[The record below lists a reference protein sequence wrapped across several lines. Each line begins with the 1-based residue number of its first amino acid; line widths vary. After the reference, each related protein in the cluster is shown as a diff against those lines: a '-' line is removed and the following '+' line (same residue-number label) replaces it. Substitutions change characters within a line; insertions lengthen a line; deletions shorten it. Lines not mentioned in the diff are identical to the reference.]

1 MAALTLGLFATMAAQ
16 AYDFEKDGI
25 FYNVTSL
32 EDLTVEVT
40 YENSSSYYTGSYWG
54 DIIIPETVEWNE
66 RAFTVTAIGAWA
78 FYSGN
83 ITSIHMPS
91 NITSIKDLAFAH
103 CDELD
108 SIIIPDNVTSI
119 GGQAFC
125 ECENLKSIIFSKN
138 LKTIDGLAFESC
150 TNLSSVILP
159 QNLTILER
167 DVFTDCT
174 NLSSV
179 TLPENLKTI
188 RSNAFSNCT
197 SLSSIT
203 LPSSLNNIE
212 HDAFNGCNTLDSVI
226 VKSSTPIAIEESVF
240 PTETYFNGTLFVP
253 QGCKSVYQNASVWK
267 NFTNIVETDYADPT
281 VRLLT
286 VTVSGGGYVTFLGQT
301 LENGTLD
308 WNVDAN
314 SSVYISAYPEPGYQT
329 TITIRDDKEN
339 STSTVGLNFSSVQI
353 GEEPVTIEVT
363 FTKIPVTLTVQQGES
378 GYVEVEAEYGQTRNV
393 RITPYDG
400 WYINSVTFDGMDY
413 TYMLDAENQF
423 TTPELYSNAY
433 LNVDLQPYFTPSP
446 VTLTIQQAESGCV
459 EMEAEYGKTN
469 TIRITPYEGWYINS
483 VTLDGTDY
491 TYMLDAENRFT
502 TPELYDNAFLNVAF
516 EQYNS
521 DGVRGISADGT
532 KVYAQEGRLVIDQ
545 TTPGSLI
552 RIYDESGREMKSFTA
567 DESRME
573 ITLPANHV
581 YIVKTPQKSVKIKL

>member
-1 MAALTLGLFATMAAQ
+1 MMGLLATVTAQ

-40 YENSSSYYTGSYWG
+40 REEGNYHHYSG
-54 DIIIPETVEWNE
+54 DIIVPETVDWNE
-66 RAFTVTAIGAWA
+66 RTFTVTAIGDHA
-78 FYSGN
+78 FSQSD
-83 ITSIHMPS
+83 ITSINMPS
-91 NITSIKDLAFAH
+91 SVTRIESAAFSH
-103 CDELD
+103 CDQLD
-108 SIIIPDNVTSI
+108 SIIIPNNVTYIGVIAFSGCENLKFISLHNNLETIKYGTFEECNSLKSI
-119 GGQAFC
+119 VLP
-125 ECENLKSIIFSKN
+125 ENLKSIEGGSNI
-138 LKTIDGLAFESC
+138 TPGAFENC
-150 TNLSSVILP
+150 TNLSL
-159 QNLTILER
+159 
-167 DVFTDCT
+167 
-174 NLSSV
+174 V
-179 TLPENLKTI
+179 TLPGSLTNLGENT
-188 RSNAFSNCT
+188 
-197 SLSSIT
+197 
-203 LPSSLNNIE
+203 
-212 HDAFNGCNTLDSVI
+212 FNGCNKLDTVI
-226 VKSSTPIAIEESVF
+226 VKSSTPIAIDESVF
-240 PTETYFNGTLFVP
+240 PTETYLNGTLFVP
-253 QGCKSVYQNASVWK
+253 QGCKSVYQNTAVWK

-281 VRLLT
+281 VCKLT
-286 VTVSGGGYVTFLGQT
+286 VVAHGEGEVNFLGQSVRNGKLEWNVEKNSEVDILANPDFGYKVTVSFPTDDGPG
-301 LENGTLD
+301 
-308 WNVDAN
+308 
-314 SSVYISAYPEPGYQT
+314 SSVEDLTYFSA
-329 TITIRDDKEN
+329 
-339 STSTVGLNFSSVQI
+339 QI
-353 GEEPVTIEVT
+353 GEDPVTVEVT

-393 RITPYDG
+393 RIMPYEG
-400 WYINSVTFDGMDY
+400 WYVNSVTLDGMDY

-491 TYMLDAENRFT
+491 TYMLDAESRFT
-502 TPELYDNAFLNVAF
+502 TPELYSNAFLNVAF

>member
-1 MAALTLGLFATMAAQ
+1 MMGLLATVTAQ

-40 YENSSSYYTGSYWG
+40 REEGNYHHYSG
-54 DIIIPETVEWNE
+54 DIIVPETVDWNE
-66 RAFTVTAIGAWA
+66 RTFTVTAIGDHA
-78 FYSGN
+78 FSQSD
-83 ITSIHMPS
+83 ITSINMPIS
-91 NITSIKDLAFAH
+91 ITRIGSAAFSH
-103 CDELD
+103 CDQLD
-108 SIIIPDNVTSI
+108 SIAFPESVTYI
-119 GGQAFC
+119 EGQAFC
-125 ECENLKSIIFSKN
+125 ECERLKSVVFPKNLETIGFAAFEKCDSLKGIVLPDNLKY
-138 LKTIDGLAFESC
+138 IDGSYIGTFENC
-150 TNLSSVILP
+150 M
-159 QNLTILER
+159 
-167 DVFTDCT
+167 

-179 TLPENLKTI
+179 TLPGSLINIGENTFK
-188 RSNAFSNCT
+188 
-197 SLSSIT
+197 
-203 LPSSLNNIE
+203 
-212 HDAFNGCNTLDSVI
+212 GCIKLDTVI
-226 VKSSTPIAIEESVF
+226 VKSSTPYDIDESVF

-253 QGCKSVYQNASVWK
+253 QNSKSVYQNAAVWK

-281 VRLLT
+281 VCKLT
-286 VTVSGGGYVTFLGQT
+286 VVAHGEGEVNFLGQSVRNGKLEWNVEKNSEVDILANPDFGYKVTVSFPTDDGPG
-301 LENGTLD
+301 
-308 WNVDAN
+308 
-314 SSVYISAYPEPGYQT
+314 SSVEDLTYFSA
-329 TITIRDDKEN
+329 
-339 STSTVGLNFSSVQI
+339 QI
-353 GEEPVTIEVT
+353 GEDPVTVEVT

-393 RITPYDG
+393 RIMPYEG
-400 WYINSVTFDGMDY
+400 WYVNSVTLDGMDY

-502 TPELYDNAFLNVAF
+502 TPKLYSNAFLNVAF
-516 EQYNS
+516 EQYNP
-521 DGVRGISADGT
+521 DDVRGISADGT

-545 TTPGSLI
+545 ATPGSLI
-552 RIYDESGREMKSFTA
+552 RIYDESGREMKSFTT
-567 DESRME
+567 DGSRTE
-573 ITLPANHV
+573 TTLPANHV

>member
-1 MAALTLGLFATMAAQ
+1 MAALMMGLLATVTAQ

-40 YENSSSYYTGSYWG
+40 NEEGNYHHYSGN
-54 DIIIPETVEWNE
+54 IIVPETVDWNE
-66 RAFTVTAIGAWA
+66 RTFTVTAIGDDA
-78 FYSGN
+78 FSQSD
-83 ITSIHMPS
+83 ITSINMPIS
-91 NITSIKDLAFAH
+91 ITRIGSAAFSH
-103 CDELD
+103 CDQLD
-108 SIIIPDNVTSI
+108 SIAFPESVTYI
-119 GGQAFC
+119 EGQAFC
-125 ECENLKSIIFSKN
+125 ECERLKSVVFPKNLETIGFAAFEKCDSLKGIVLPDNLKY
-138 LKTIDGLAFESC
+138 IDGSYIGTFENC
-150 TNLSSVILP
+150 M
-159 QNLTILER
+159 
-167 DVFTDCT
+167 

-179 TLPENLKTI
+179 TLPGSLINIGENTFK
-188 RSNAFSNCT
+188 
-197 SLSSIT
+197 
-203 LPSSLNNIE
+203 
-212 HDAFNGCNTLDSVI
+212 GCIKLDTVI
-226 VKSSTPIAIEESVF
+226 VKSSTPYDIDESVF

-253 QGCKSVYQNASVWK
+253 QNSKSVYQNAAVWK

-281 VRLLT
+281 VCKLT
-286 VTVSGGGYVTFLGQT
+286 VVAHGEGEVNFLGQSVRNGKLEWNVEKNSEVDILANPDFGYKVTVSFPTDDGPG
-301 LENGTLD
+301 
-308 WNVDAN
+308 
-314 SSVYISAYPEPGYQT
+314 SSVEDLTYFSA
-329 TITIRDDKEN
+329 
-339 STSTVGLNFSSVQI
+339 QI
-353 GEEPVTIEVT
+353 GEDPVTVEVT

-393 RITPYDG
+393 RIMPYEG
-400 WYINSVTFDGMDY
+400 WYVNSVTLDGMDY

-502 TPELYDNAFLNVAF
+502 TPELYSNAFLNVAF

>member
-1 MAALTLGLFATMAAQ
+1 MGLLATVTAQ

-40 YENSSSYYTGSYWG
+40 REEGNYHHYSG
-54 DIIIPETVEWNE
+54 DIIVPETVDWNE
-66 RAFTVTAIGAWA
+66 RTFTVTAIGDHA
-78 FYSGN
+78 FSQSD
-83 ITSIHMPS
+83 ITSINMPIS
-91 NITSIKDLAFAH
+91 ITRIGSAAFSH
-103 CDELD
+103 CDQLD
-108 SIIIPDNVTSI
+108 SIAFPESVTYI
-119 GGQAFC
+119 EGQAFC
-125 ECENLKSIIFSKN
+125 ECERLKSVVFPKNLETIGFAAFEKCDSLKGIVLPDNLKY
-138 LKTIDGLAFESC
+138 IDGSYIGTFENC
-150 TNLSSVILP
+150 M
-159 QNLTILER
+159 
-167 DVFTDCT
+167 

-179 TLPENLKTI
+179 TLPGSLINIGENTFK
-188 RSNAFSNCT
+188 
-197 SLSSIT
+197 
-203 LPSSLNNIE
+203 
-212 HDAFNGCNTLDSVI
+212 GCIKLDTVI
-226 VKSSTPIAIEESVF
+226 VKSSTPYDIDESVF

-253 QGCKSVYQNASVWK
+253 QNSKSVYQNAAVWK

-281 VRLLT
+281 VCKLT
-286 VTVSGGGYVTFLGQT
+286 VVAHGEGEVNFLGQSVRNGKLEWNVEKNSEVDILANPDFGYKVTVSFPTDDGPG
-301 LENGTLD
+301 
-308 WNVDAN
+308 
-314 SSVYISAYPEPGYQT
+314 SSVEDLTYFSA
-329 TITIRDDKEN
+329 
-339 STSTVGLNFSSVQI
+339 QI
-353 GEEPVTIEVT
+353 GEDPVTVEVT

-393 RITPYDG
+393 RIMPYEG
-400 WYINSVTFDGMDY
+400 WYVNSVTLDGMDY

-502 TPELYDNAFLNVAF
+502 TPELYSNAFLNVAF
-516 EQYNS
+516 EQYNP
-521 DGVRGISADGT
+521 DDVRGISADGT

-545 TTPGSLI
+545 ATPGSLI
-552 RIYDESGREMKSFTA
+552 RIYDESGREMKSFTT
-567 DESRME
+567 DGSRTE
-573 ITLPANHV
+573 TTLPANHV